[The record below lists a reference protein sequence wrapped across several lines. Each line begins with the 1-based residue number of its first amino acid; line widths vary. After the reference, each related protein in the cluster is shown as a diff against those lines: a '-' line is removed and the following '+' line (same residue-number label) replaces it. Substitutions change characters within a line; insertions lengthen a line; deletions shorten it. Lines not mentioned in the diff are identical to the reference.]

1 MEHTHGL
8 YYCMVRL
15 VEAVHREQGR
25 IITWKS
31 ASESIRSYLDPV
43 THVPMQVRPD
53 AELIYQRKGQAFPHS
68 ILVEYDRAT
77 TKAREI
83 RAKYQTYA
91 DYLEYTGISLPPIL
105 VITQHERAAARIR
118 ACIDAVDLCL
128 PVIIVLEEEL
138 ERQELLTALLLSNR
152 QE

>member
-1 MEHTHGL
+1 
-8 YYCMVRL
+8 
-15 VEAVHREQGR
+15 
-25 IITWKS
+25 
-31 ASESIRSYLDPV
+31 
-43 THVPMQVRPD
+43 VRPD

-91 DYLEYTGISLPPIL
+91 DYLEYTGILLPPIL

-118 ACIDAVDLCL
+118 ACIKAVGLDL
-128 PVIIVLEEEL
+128 PVIIVLEKEL
-138 ERQELLTALLLSNR
+138 EHQSVLALLT
-152 QE
+152 QFDD